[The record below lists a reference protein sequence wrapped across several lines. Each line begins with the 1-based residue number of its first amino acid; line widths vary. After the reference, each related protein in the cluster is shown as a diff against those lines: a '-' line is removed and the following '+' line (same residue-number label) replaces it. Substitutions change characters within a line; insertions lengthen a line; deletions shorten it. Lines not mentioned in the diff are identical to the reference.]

1 MPRKRIK
8 RKDIEELQDLARTT
22 GIQTSDEYSIDV
34 ADRLRRLPPYLF
46 GKLNQIK
53 YEKRRE
59 GYDII
64 DLGMGNPTDATPDCV
79 VDKLCEAARD
89 PRNHRYSVS
98 VGLYNL
104 RRDAAVHYEKIWGIK
119 LNPDDEVIA
128 TIGSKE
134 GFSHLCLGL
143 LGPGST
149 ALVPNP
155 TFPIHTY
162 AVALAGANVVSYQ
175 VSDEEQTLRDITY
188 VCKNLYPRPKVLI
201 MNYPHNPTTATVELP
216 FYEEIVRL
224 AKKYNFLVI
233 HDFAYSETTFDGWK
247 APSFLQ
253 VEGAKEVGVELTTLS
268 KNYNMAGWRIGF
280 CCGNPDMVRALA
292 KIKGYYDYG
301 IFQPIQIAAII
312 AFRKCSEH
320 VEKMK
325 AVYQERRDVLCDGLA
340 RYGWEIDKPKA
351 TMFVWAPI
359 PEQFHSIGSINF
371 CLKLMEEAEVAVA
384 PGRGFGESG
393 EGFVRIALV
402 ENDKRLKQAV
412 RQIGRCL
419 KPS

>member
-1 MPRKRIK
+1 MPRKKIK
-8 RKDIEELQDLARTT
+8 RKDLEELQDLAQTI

-34 ADRLRRLPPYLF
+34 ALRLRRLPPYLF

-53 YEKRRE
+53 YEKRKE
-59 GYDII
+59 GFDVI
-64 DLGMGNPTDATPDCV
+64 DLGMGNPNDPTPEPI
-79 VDKLCEAARD
+79 VDKLCQAARD
-89 PRNHRYSVS
+89 QRNQRYSVS
-98 VGLYNL
+98 VGLFNL
-104 RRDAAVHYEKIWGIK
+104 RRDAARHYQKIWGVE
-119 LNPDDEVIA
+119 LDPESEVIA

-134 GFSHLCLGL
+134 GFSHMCLGL
-143 LGPGST
+143 LGPGDT

-155 TFPIHTY
+155 TFPIHCY
-162 AVALAGANVVSYQ
+162 AVALAGANVVGYS
-175 VSDEEQTLRDITY
+175 VSDEEQTLRDVIY
-188 VCKNLYPRPKVLI
+188 VCENLYPRPKVLI

-216 FYEEIVRL
+216 FFEEVVSL
-224 AKKYNFLVI
+224 ARKYGFLVI

-253 VEGAKEVGVELTTLS
+253 ADGAKEVGVEFTTLS

-280 CCGNPDMVRALA
+280 CSGNSEMIRALA

-312 AFRKCSEH
+312 AFRSCQKY
-320 VEKMK
+320 VEEMK

-340 RYGWEIDKPKA
+340 RFGWEIPRPKA

-359 PEQFHSIGSINF
+359 PDEFRSMGSINF
-371 CLKLMEEAEVAVA
+371 CLKLLEEAEVAVA
-384 PGRGFGESG
+384 PGRGFGERG
-393 EGFVRIALV
+393 EGFVRVALV
-402 ENDKRLKQAV
+402 ENNKRLKQAV

-419 KPS
+419 RQN

>member
-8 RKDIEELQDLARTT
+8 RKDLEELQDLARTT
-22 GIQTSDEYSIDV
+22 GIETSDKYSIDV
-34 ADRLRRLPPYLF
+34 SDRLRRLPPYLF

-53 YEKRRE
+53 SEKRRE

-64 DLGMGNPTDATPDCV
+64 DLGMGNPSDPTPEPI
-79 VDKLCEAARD
+79 VDKLCEAAKD

-98 VGLYNL
+98 VGLFNL
-104 RRDAAVHYEKIWGIK
+104 RRDAAAHYEEVWGVK
-119 LNPDDEVIA
+119 LNPDEEIIA

-134 GFSHLCLGL
+134 GFSHLCLAL
-143 LGPGST
+143 MGPGDT

-155 TFPIHTY
+155 SFPVHTY
-162 AVALAGANVVSYQ
+162 AVALAGGNVVSFP
-175 VSDEEQTLRDITY
+175 VNHEDRTLRDIAY
-188 VCKNLYPRPKVLI
+188 ICKNLYPRPKVLI

-216 FYEEIVRL
+216 FFEEVVRL
-224 AKKYNFLVI
+224 AKKHDFLVI

-253 VEGAKEVGVELTTLS
+253 ADGAKEVGVEFTTLS

-280 CCGNPDMVRALA
+280 CAGQPDMVRALA

-312 AFRKCSEH
+312 AFRTCRQH
-320 VEKMK
+320 VEQMK
-325 AVYQERRDVLCDGLA
+325 AVYQGRRDVLCDGLA
-340 RYGWEIDKPKA
+340 RYGWEVPKPKA
-351 TMFVWAPI
+351 TMFAWAPI
-359 PEQFHSIGSINF
+359 PEGFRSMGSINF
-371 CLKLMEEAEVAVA
+371 CLKLLEEAEVAVA
-384 PGRGFGESG
+384 PGRGFGEAG

-402 ENDKRLKQAV
+402 ENDKRLRQAV

-419 KPS
+419 RNG